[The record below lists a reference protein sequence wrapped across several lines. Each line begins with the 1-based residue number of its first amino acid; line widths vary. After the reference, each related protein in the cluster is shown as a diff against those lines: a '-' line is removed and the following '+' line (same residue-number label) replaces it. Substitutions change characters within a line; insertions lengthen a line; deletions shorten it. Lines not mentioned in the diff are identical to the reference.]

1 VSDSG
6 EQALVRGI
14 YGFNWAKLKDLDQ
27 SLEAFAG
34 VIAPEFEMRLSPE
47 VGSRVIRNLAELR
60 NFADAI
66 AQDFEECTYEP
77 RELLDAPDGRVVV
90 TGEIVGR
97 GRSSKLPLSGEF
109 AHVWTISAGKALR
122 AEAYRHRSEAMEAVG
137 LEESA

>member
-1 VSDSG
+1 VSESD

-14 YGFNWAKLKDLDQ
+14 YGFNWAKLRDLDR
-27 SLEAFAG
+27 SLEAFAEL
-34 VIAPEFEMRLSPE
+34 IAAEFEMRLSPE
-47 VGSRVIRNLAELR
+47 VGSRVIRSLAELR

-77 RELLDAPDGRVVV
+77 RELLDAPGGRVVV

-109 AHVWTISAGKALR
+109 AHVWTISAGRALR
-122 AEAYRHRSEAMEAVG
+122 AEAYRHRAEAMRAVG
-137 LEESA
+137 LG